1 MEAENS
7 NLLYDDYLT
16 NSYKNVLVSKRKLL
30 LYNYDYKLNY
40 SIHIVIIL
48 FLKLTEK
55 LVDQKGNKNKPMPP
69 TISRLEKV

>member
-1 MEAENS
+1 MLTKGNYHVLMEAENS

-55 LVDQKGNKNKPMPP
+55 LVDRSW
-69 TISRLEKV
+69 TTRV